1 LIKNKTC
8 CPRDPKS
15 KYNGEP
21 VKQVLCGV
29 IFALLSGLVIHPV
42 LAASSAVGVVLM
54 HGKWGSPQGMLPLA
68 RDLES
73 RGYIV
78 SNAEMP
84 WSGRRLYDVDY
95 PTALK
100 EIEQQVRRLRG
111 NGARRIVVAGQ
122 SLGSNAAVAY
132 ASSGFDLDGLVILS
146 PGHFPEGGMGRR
158 LRPSLERARR
168 MIADNRGADSESF
181 DDINQGKQMSIKMTA
196 SNYVSYFDPDG
207 LGAITKNIKKL
218 SKAVPVL
225 MVIGTADPFYPE
237 SKAMFDSAPPHEL
250 SRYVAL
256 ETDHFNLPKVV
267 ATEFLKWL
275 DSFAQ

>member
-1 LIKNKTC
+1 
-8 CPRDPKS
+8 
-15 KYNGEP
+15 
-21 VKQVLCGV
+21 
-29 IFALLSGLVIHPV
+29 
-42 LAASSAVGVVLM
+42 M
-54 HGKWGSPQGMLPLA
+54 GK
-68 RDLES
+68 
-73 RGYIV
+73 
-78 SNAEMP
+78 
-84 WSGRRLYDVDY
+84 
-95 PTALK
+95 
-100 EIEQQVRRLRG
+100 
-111 NGARRIVVAGQ
+111 
-122 SLGSNAAVAY
+122 
-132 ASSGFDLDGLVILS
+132 
-146 PGHFPEGGMGRR
+146 R

-168 MIADNRGADSESF
+168 LIADNRGADSESF
-181 DDINQGKQMSIKMTA
+181 EDINQGKQMSIKMTA
-196 SNYVSYFDPDG
+196 INYVSYFDPDG